1 MNASK
6 ALVLVCF
13 FCISCGGGGG
23 SDSGNSPTVTP
34 GSTGSTGSTGSSI
47 VFTLESLS
55 FSVNE
60 DQTYNG
66 QLSASSNPATSLIF
80 EITFEANLS
89 PEGSP
94 VNINIFFI
102 LLK

>member
-34 GSTGSTGSTGSSI
+34 GSTGSTGST
-47 VFTLESLS
+47 VQA
-55 FSVNE
+55 V
-60 DQTYNG
+60 QVV
-66 QLSASSNPATSLIF
+66 QLCLPWNLYPFQLMRIKPT
-80 EITFEANLS
+80 TANYRPLRTQ
-89 PEGSP
+89 
-94 VNINIFFI
+94 
-102 LLK
+102 LLL

>member
-1 MNASK
+1 MKVSK
-6 ALVLVCF
+6 ALVLICF

-34 GSTGSTGSTGSSI
+34 GSTGSTGSTGNTGNTGSTGSSI

-80 EITFEANLS
+80 EITYQPNN
-89 PEGSP
+89 G
-94 VNINIFFI
+94 V
-102 LLK
+102 